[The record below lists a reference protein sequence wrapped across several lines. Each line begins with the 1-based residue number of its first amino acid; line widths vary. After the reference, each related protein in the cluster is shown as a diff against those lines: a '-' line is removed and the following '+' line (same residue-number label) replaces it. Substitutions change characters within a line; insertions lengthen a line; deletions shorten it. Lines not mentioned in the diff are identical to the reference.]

1 MSIIEKWFGGTSA
14 ALVGLDISSSSVKL
28 LELVQKGAR
37 LEVVAY
43 ASEPLPPNAVVDQ
56 QLQEPE
62 VVAEAIRKVV
72 AKSGTKQRAAAVAV
86 AGPTVITKIVQLSAF
101 LKEDDMEQQIRAE
114 ADQYIPFPIDEVSL
128 DFQVLGPAKGRPE
141 EDVDVLLAACRRDQV
156 EARTLALELA
166 GMQPRVVDI
175 QNHALEAAARL
186 LRHQMPSEGKD
197 KTIALVDLGAS
208 ATNMLFLHDLSL
220 VYAREVAFGGRQ
232 LTEEIMRAFE
242 MSAEEAGRAQRS
254 GTLPERYVADIQNP
268 FIDDIAQQIDRGL
281 QFFFSAMP
289 DFASVDQI
297 ILTGGSALISGLPE
311 RISDRVSVPTVAAR
325 PFAKLSV
332 ASRANPKLLAREE
345 ASLLLVAGLA
355 LRAVDAEA
363 F

>member
-1 MSIIEKWFGGTSA
+1 MSIIEKWFGEASP
-14 ALVGLDISSSSVKL
+14 ALVGLDISSSAVKL

-37 LEVVAY
+37 VEVVAF
-43 ASEPLPPNAVVDQ
+43 ATEPLPPTAVVDQ
-56 QLQEPE
+56 QLLEPE

-72 AKSGTKQRAAAVAV
+72 AKSGTRQRAAAVAV

-128 DFQVLGPAKGRPE
+128 DFQVLGPSVGRPA

-166 GMQPRVVDI
+166 GLQPRVVDI
-175 QNHALEAAARL
+175 QNHALAAAARL
-186 LRHQMPSEGKD
+186 LRHQMPEGGAD
-197 KTIALVDLGAS
+197 RTIALVDLGAS
-208 ATNMLFLHDLSL
+208 ATNMLFLHDHEL

-232 LTEEIMRAFE
+232 LIEEVMRALE
-242 MSAEEAGRAQRS
+242 MSAEEATRSLRA
-254 GTLPERYVADIQNP
+254 GTLPSRYNEEIRAP
-268 FIDDIAQQIDRGL
+268 FVDDIAQQIDRGL

-289 DFASVDQI
+289 DYPRVDQI
-297 ILTGGSALISGLPE
+297 ILTGGCALIEGLAPHIAE
-311 RISDRVSVPTVAAR
+311 RVGVPTEPAR
-325 PFAKLSV
+325 PFARLSV
-332 ASRANPKLLAREE
+332 ASRANPKALAREE

-355 LRAVDAEA
+355 LRAIQVEVL
-363 F
+363 